1 MSIIKYEPQVLQQ
14 TDTGITS
21 TCSRR
26 QGHGQVQTRLS
37 FQFLLIFH
45 TIIVTHIFTL
55 VKYLGTTDNSLLMSY
70 EL

>member
-1 MSIIKYEPQVLQQ
+1 MSIMKYERQVLQQ
-14 TDTGITS
+14 TDTGITN

-45 TIIVTHIFTL
+45 TVVVTHIFTL
-55 VKYLGTTDNSLLMSY
+55 VKYFSTADNSLLI
-70 EL
+70 L